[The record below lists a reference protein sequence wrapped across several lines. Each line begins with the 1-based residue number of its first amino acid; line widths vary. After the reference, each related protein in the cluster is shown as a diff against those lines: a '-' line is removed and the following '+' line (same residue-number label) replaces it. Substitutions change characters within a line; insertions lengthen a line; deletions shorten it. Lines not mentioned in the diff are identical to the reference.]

1 MAVKENMTIRI
12 DPQLKEDASELFEA
26 LGLNLSIATALF
38 YRQALRCH
46 GIPFDIKIDVPNEK
60 TIETMTKAENNEDIY
75 GPYDNLDDL
84 WESLNA

>member
-1 MAVKENMTIRI
+1 MATKENMTIRI
-12 DPQLKEDASELFEA
+12 DPDLKREASILFDE

-46 GIPFDIKIDVPNEK
+46 GIPFDIKLDTPNDI

-75 GPYDNLDDL
+75 GPFDNTKDL
-84 WESLNA
+84 WDSLDA